1 MKKFI
6 YFLFIATSLVGC
18 IITPTTYFNV
28 QNTVGRNI
36 DEVIVEFENSG
47 LHCGEKGRG
56 HQLFTNKLIGNVV
69 CSVRERG
76 FFCPKSYITSI
87 SYDLDTNI
95 VTSFGKETRDNC
107 F

>member
-1 MKKFI
+1 MRKII
-6 YFLFIATSLVGC
+6 YLLFITTGMAGC
-18 IITPTTYFNV
+18 IITPTTYFKV
-28 QNTVGRNI
+28 QNTVGKNI
-36 DEVIVEFENSG
+36 DAVIADFENSG
-47 LHCGEKGRG
+47 LHCGEKGRARE
-56 HQLFTNKLIGNVV
+56 LFTNKLIGNVV